1 MSGNSMS
8 AETGMVGVSSRPKGK
23 RRMWIVAVLLFVIL
37 VAYLDRV
44 NVSILIA
51 DPVFLEDMGLKG
63 ESAKQGLLMTFFLI
77 PYAISNIA
85 LGYLGDRLGPRI
97 AMSISIFLW
106 SVALFIGGAA
116 RSFAAMLGAKDDIGL
131 RRGPSLS
138 HAELLRQ
145 ELVSDARTST
155 GQRHLGDWALT
166 GACRC
171 HADCRHD
178 YQYLGLACFVLL
190 SGDSRTAGPAAV
202 DLVFHIGPSPAI
214 QISQQGGERLPR
226 NQSASRGSIL
236 SDGRA

>member
-8 AETGMVGVSSRPKGK
+8 AETGVVGVSSRPKGK

-77 PYAISNIA
+77 PYAVSNIA

-116 RSFAAMLGAKDDIGL
+116 RSFAAMLGARTILGFGEGLHYPMQSSFVKNWFPMHERARANAIWGIGL
-131 RRGPSLS
+131 LLGP
-138 HAELLRQ
+138 A
-145 ELVSDARTST
+145 VAMPIVAMIIST
-155 GQRHLGDWALT
+155 WGWRA
-166 GACRC
+166 
-171 HADCRHD
+171 
-178 YQYLGLACFVLL
+178 FVLL
-190 SGDSRTAGPAAV
+190 SGASRTAAPSAI

-214 QISQQGGERLPR
+214 QISQQGRERLP
-226 NQSASRGSIL
+226 
-236 SDGRA
+236 